1 MDNPAKS
8 PELAA
13 KIDIAPSA
21 RFYRALATVERERAN
36 VVPFPQIRAASQSPC
51 SDAARRDGP
60 APVPAAMPPVQPGRT
75 SGPSHQLRAAPEAR
89 SASRHAMISAD
100 DYQPL
105 DPAKLAAIE
114 WARRHRDGWDAVGVG
129 VAVAGAV
136 MMLARC
142 LPAIFPSWFN

>member
-13 KIDIAPSA
+13 KVDIALSA

-36 VVPFPQIRAASQSPC
+36 VVPFPKSRTSLLFPC
-51 SDAARRDGP
+51 SEDARRDGP
-60 APVPAAMPPVQPGRT
+60 APVRAAMPPVQPGRT
-75 SGPSHQLRAAPEAR
+75 AGPSHPIHAKPAR
-89 SASRHAMISAD
+89 LTSRPVIIAAD

-114 WARRHRDGWDAVGVG
+114 WARRHRDGWDALGVA